1 MIDGSFKSCSQGNS
15 KKNSLCQRFTMY
27 MRNIGQMILP
37 IVQKFRVLNAPKNP
51 SLIEQNRVGFIKV
64 HVFDVPERL
73 CYYYE
78 RKAKRNTKFIY

>member
-1 MIDGSFKSCSQGNS
+1 MVVVKVAHKGIV
-15 KKNSLCQRFTMY
+15 KNSLCQRFTMY

-64 HVFDVPERL
+64 HVFDVP
-73 CYYYE
+73 
-78 RKAKRNTKFIY
+78 

>member
-1 MIDGSFKSCSQGNS
+1 
-15 KKNSLCQRFTMY
+15 MY

-64 HVFDVPERL
+64 HVFDVPER
-73 CYYYE
+73 
-78 RKAKRNTKFIY
+78 